1 MTSRILVKSLALCES
16 IRPFTSILG
25 IAGAYIGG
33 IVAGAPFF
41 SIPLLLAMAVV
52 FFAGAGSMPFNDY
65 FDRDIDIIS
74 HPNRPIPSKRL
85 SPQETL
91 YFSIL
96 LFSLAVV
103 FSMFINLLC
112 FVIVLFSLGFLYCY
126 EVFFKN
132 QGFVGNIVVAFLSSM
147 SFTFGGTAVG
157 NPFASL
163 LLSLLTF
170 FLFTGREILKDVQ
183 DVKGDLLTRNTLP
196 MRIGEKKA
204 VLVASFFL
212 MVAVLLSPLP
222 YLRHQLGIGYLIIII
237 MVDVMAMYIIIQ
249 NLRDL
254 QNTEQSVRLTRI
266 AAAVG
271 VIAIILGV
279 VL

>member
-1 MTSRILVKSLALCES
+1 MTSRILVKSFALIES
-16 IRPFTSILG
+16 MRPFTSILG
-25 IAGAYIGG
+25 MAGAYIGG

-41 SIPLLLAMAVV
+41 SIPLILAMVVV
-52 FFAGAGSMPFNDY
+52 FLAGAGSMPFNDY
-65 FDRDIDIIS
+65 FDRDVDIIS

-91 YFSIL
+91 YFSL
-96 LFSLAVV
+96 LLLSLAVV

-183 DVKGDLLTRNTLP
+183 DVKGDLFTRNTLP

-204 VLVASFFL
+204 VLVASIFL

-222 YLRHQLGIGYLIIII
+222 YLLHQLRISYLIIII
-237 MVDVMAMYIIIQ
+237 MVDVLAFYVIIQ
-249 NLRDL
+249 NIRDL
-254 QNTEQSVRLTRI
+254 QNTERSVSLTRI

>member
-16 IRPFTSILG
+16 MRPFTSILG

-41 SIPLLLAMAVV
+41 SIPLILAMAVV

-65 FDRDIDIIS
+65 FDRDVDIIS

-222 YLRHQLGIGYLIIII
+222 YLLHQLGIGYLIIII

>member
-1 MTSRILVKSLALCES
+1 MTSRILVKSLALIES
-16 IRPFTSILG
+16 MRPFTSILG
-25 IAGAYIGG
+25 MAGAYIGG

-41 SIPLLLAMAVV
+41 SIPLILAMVVV
-52 FFAGAGSMPFNDY
+52 FLAGAGSMPFNDY
-65 FDRDIDIIS
+65 FDRDVDIIS

-91 YFSIL
+91 YFSL
-96 LFSLAVV
+96 LLLSLAAV

-183 DVKGDLLTRNTLP
+183 DVKGDLFSRNTLP
-196 MRIGEKKA
+196 MRIGEKKS

-212 MVAVLLSPLP
+212 LVAVLLSPLP
-222 YLRHQLGIGYLIIII
+222 YLLHQLRISYLIIII
-237 MVDVMAMYIIIQ
+237 MVDVLAFYVIIQ
-249 NLRDL
+249 NIRDL
-254 QNTEQSVRLTRI
+254 QNTERSISLTRI

>member
-1 MTSRILVKSLALCES
+1 
-16 IRPFTSILG
+16 
-25 IAGAYIGG
+25 
-33 IVAGAPFF
+33 
-41 SIPLLLAMAVV
+41 
-52 FFAGAGSMPFNDY
+52 
-65 FDRDIDIIS
+65 
-74 HPNRPIPSKRL
+74 
-85 SPQETL
+85 
-91 YFSIL
+91 
-96 LFSLAVV
+96 
-103 FSMFINLLC
+103 
-112 FVIVLFSLGFLYCY
+112 
-126 EVFFKN
+126 
-132 QGFVGNIVVAFLSSM
+132 
-147 SFTFGGTAVG
+147 
-157 NPFASL
+157 
-163 LLSLLTF
+163 
-170 FLFTGREILKDVQ
+170 
-183 DVKGDLLTRNTLP
+183 

-222 YLRHQLGIGYLIIII
+222 YLLHQLRISYLIIIT